1 MKKLYLLLG
10 IMLLLVCGCGKY
22 SEKDVVKDLENK
34 IKKADSYKLT
44 GELQVLNNDDVY
56 NYDIEVSHKKDNYYK
71 VSLTNKANDHT
82 QVILKNDDGVYI
94 LTPSLNKSFKFQSDW
109 PYSNSQIYLL
119 SALVDDI
126 NNTQEL
132 EFEEQDKGYNLTT
145 DVNYPNN
152 KKLVKQT
159 IELDK
164 NLNISKVKVLDK
176 DGVIWMS
183 MKFNDIDYSPTFK
196 DDYFNLDT
204 IMSNY
209 VIDDLATKEVTSL
222 DDSIYP
228 LAIPEGT
235 KLVSEEKVKKD
246 GGERIIM
253 TFDGTSPF
261 LLVEET
267 ANIEEE
273 FTVIPTYG
281 EPYQLMDTL
290 GVMTNNSLTWTSNG
304 IEYYLVSDVM
314 EQDELIKVAQSISS
328 LPTMK

>member
-132 EFEEQDKGYNLTT
+132 GFEEQDKGYSLTT
-145 DVNYPNN
+145 DGNYPNN

-159 IELDK
+159 IELNK

-228 LAIPEGT
+228 LAIPDGT

-290 GVMTNNSLTWTSNG
+290 GVITNNSLTWTSNG

>member
-1 MKKLYLLLG
+1 MYVNAPLDAAFSAGEIDEWYYYTHSPSFKASGTG
-10 IMLLLVCGCGKY
+10 IDVQGTSSQKY
-22 SEKDVVKDLENK
+22 PRRN
-34 IKKADSYKLT
+34 YKLKYKSAKK
-44 GELQVLNNDDVY
+44 NWVY
-56 NYDIEVSHKKDNYYK
+56 TQGSLKDK
-71 VSLTNKANDHT
+71 PLTEKYT
-82 QVILKNDDGVYI
+82 
-94 LTPSLNKSFKFQSDW
+94 
-109 PYSNSQIYLL
+109 
-119 SALVDDI
+119 
-126 NNTQEL
+126 
-132 EFEEQDKGYNLTT
+132 
-145 DVNYPNN
+145 
-152 KKLVKQT
+152 
-159 IELDK
+159 
-164 NLNISKVKVLDK
+164 VLDK

-228 LAIPEGT
+228 LAIPDGT

-290 GVMTNNSLTWTSNG
+290 GVITNNSLTWTSNG